1 MLITNII
8 KKLINI
14 FKTKNIVIFL
24 IVFLLK
30 NNYDVFYYLLAVIV
44 PQSVYTGIASIAL
57 YRLLYSINNKVEK
70 KERETRRLF

>member
-1 MLITNII
+1 MIYITG
-8 KKLINI
+8 
-14 FKTKNIVIFL
+14 
-24 IVFLLK
+24 FLLK